1 MYKKKCSIENYIMN
15 SRGSGNHENLVGNTD
30 FRKRSQVV
38 FCHMNKQHN
47 FYYSSNKKRKAQKED
62 LG

>member
-1 MYKKKCSIENYIMN
+1 MYKKKYSIENYIMN
-15 SRGSGNHENLVGNTD
+15 SRGSGNHANLVGEHC
-30 FRKRSQVV
+30 FYKKKVV